1 MSTAFNTLDDF
12 ELQGKRVIVRADLNV
27 PVVKGK
33 VTDETRIERLI
44 PTLRDITKQGG
55 KAIVLSHFGRPEG
68 RDPKM
73 SLKQV
78 VPALKR
84 LTGHKVS
91 FLDTPWTNVNEAKAK
106 IKAAPNGSVFVLEN
120 TRFHPGEEEND
131 EKLARRMASLG
142 DIYVNDAFSAAHRAH
157 ASTEGVARL
166 LPNAAGRS
174 MQAELNALRAGLDN
188 PRRPVIA
195 LVGGAKVS
203 TKIDLL
209 ENLAHKVEA
218 LVIVGAMANTF
229 LHAMGVG
236 IGKSLAEKD
245 LAETARRILDS
256 ATKARCAVI
265 LPIDAVVAWTFE
277 PNAMHR
283 NYGLDAMDPTGMIL
297 DVGPQSIERIKGA
310 VDEAGTLVWNGPLGA
325 FETPP
330 FDAATIEIARH
341 IAKRTHD
348 GKLVS
353 VAGGGDTVA
362 ALAHAGVK
370 DDLTYVSTAGG
381 AFLEWME
388 GKALPGVE
396 ALKKKPIEVAAKPV
410 ETAKKKPVEVAAKPA
425 EPAKK
430 RPVEAVTAAPVR
442 ASKKA
447 PAATATKRP
456 VQSAAKKPAATA
468 RRK

>member
-1 MSTAFNTLDDF
+1 MSTAFKTLDDF
-12 ELQGKRVIVRADLNV
+12 ELKGKRVLVRADLNV
-27 PVVKGK
+27 PVSKGK
-33 VTDETRIERLI
+33 VTDETRIERLV

-68 RDPKM
+68 RDPKL

-84 LTGHKVS
+84 LTGHRVT
-91 FLDTPWTNVNEAKAK
+91 FLDTPWTNVNEAKAA
-106 IKAAPNGSVFVLEN
+106 IKAAPAGSVFVLEN

-131 EKLARRMASLG
+131 EKLAKRMASLG

-166 LPNAAGRS
+166 LPAAAGRA
-174 MQAELNALRAGLDN
+174 MQAELNALRSGLDN

-209 ENLAHKVEA
+209 ENLASKVEA
-218 LVIVGAMANTF
+218 LVITGAMANTF
-229 LHAMGVG
+229 LHAMGIG

-245 LAETARRILDS
+245 LAETARRILDR
-256 ATKARCAVI
+256 ATQARCAVI
-265 LPIDAVVAWTFE
+265 LPIDAVVAWTLE
-277 PNAMHR
+277 PNAPHR
-283 NYGLDAMDPTGMIL
+283 NYGLDLMDPTGMIL

-310 VDEAGTLVWNGPLGA
+310 IDEAGTLVWNGPLGA

-330 FDAATIEIARH
+330 FDAGTVEIAKH
-341 IAKRTHD
+341 VANRTHS
-348 GKLVS
+348 GRLVS

-396 ALKKKPIEVAAKPV
+396 AL
-410 ETAKKKPVEVAAKPA
+410 
-425 EPAKK
+425 
-430 RPVEAVTAAPVR
+430 R
-442 ASKKA
+442 KA
-447 PAATATKRP
+447 R
-456 VQSAAKKPAATA
+456 
-468 RRK
+468 